1 MTTGSRAT
9 IDHVLGTP
17 KAALRRVVTRVL
29 HLVPLRLL
37 LRLRDAYAGG
47 LGSAGRGLRRPLVR
61 WLLELV
67 RHRGIP
73 GETFAVVDTPE
84 VRFARADSLVLQR
97 VFWLGRDGWEPEL
110 SRWWPELCRRA
121 TSVLEVGANVG
132 YYTVFGARVAAGTYR
147 AIEPHPYAA
156 SALRRNLELNGLG
169 SVEVVEAAAVSDER
183 AEVVELL
190 VPEFDHFAAPAG
202 TLVAAASEID
212 RRGTAR
218 ITVPALAFSSTL
230 RGVDLLKL
238 DVEGQEYELL
248 HAAEDHLRRHRPTI
262 CVEVLDGTPR
272 LRAFLVE
279 LCRSTGHRCL
289 VPTRERLLQVAVDDL
304 ADVALGKHFGV
315 RDVILTC
322 DDGLG

>member
-1 MTTGSRAT
+1 MTTRSRARL
-9 IDHVLGTP
+9 DHVMGTLR
-17 KAALRRVVTRVL
+17 AALRRVVTRVL
-29 HLVPLRLL
+29 RRVPLGLL

-47 LGSAGRGLRRPLVR
+47 LGSAGHGISRPFVR

-73 GETFAVVDTPE
+73 DETFAVVDTPE

-110 SRWWPELCRRA
+110 ARWWPELCRRA
-121 TSVLEVGANVG
+121 NAVLEVGANVG
-132 YYTVFGARVAAGTYR
+132 YYTVYGARVAAGTYR
-147 AIEPHPYAA
+147 AVEPHPYAA
-156 SALRRNLELNGLG
+156 SALRRNLALNGLG
-169 SVEVVEAAAVSDER
+169 AVDVVEAAAVSDEGT
-183 AEVVELL
+183 EMVELL

-218 ITVPALAFSSTL
+218 IAVPALAFSSML
-230 RGVDLLKL
+230 RDVDLLKL
-238 DVEGQEYELL
+238 DIEGQEYELL
-248 HAAEDHLRRHRPTI
+248 HAAEDYLRHHRPTI
-262 CVEVLDGTPR
+262 CVELLEGTPR

-279 LCRSTGHRCL
+279 LCRSTGHRVL
-289 VPTRERLLQVAVDDL
+289 VPTRERLLQVALDDL

-315 RDVILTC
+315 RDIILTC
-322 DDGLG
+322 DDGLR